1 MSSGFVWRVMNL
13 LGEETIII
21 QFILLFDVLNRSL
34 STQRYVRIVCDSVW
48 FAAVIMYLLYQSLR
62 ALVLVQTVCES
73 LGL

>member
-34 STQRYVRIVCDSVW
+34 STQRYVGIVCDSVW

>member
-1 MSSGFVWRVMNL
+1 MNL
-13 LGEETIII
+13 LGDETIII

-34 STQRYVRIVCDSVW
+34 STQRYVGIVCDSVW
-48 FAAVIMYLLYQSLR
+48 FAAVIMYLLYQGLR